1 MPKTN
6 YTMDHGYYNCSQ
18 TNQRWAMHPDRLLN
32 RTAVALLVLYKAFLA
47 SLRSALT
54 AQSDRCAVLV
64 GFCVRNT
71 VPALGQEELIN
82 CE

>member
-1 MPKTN
+1 
-6 YTMDHGYYNCSQ
+6 MDRGYCSCSQ
-18 TNQRWAMHPDRLLN
+18 ANLRWAMHPDRLSQQ
-32 RTAVALLVLYKAFLA
+32 TAVGQLVLYKAFLA
-47 SLRSALT
+47 ALRSALT